1 MNTLTRLAVAAVVIA
16 VALAMA
22 APYVHDLFVPVVALL
37 LLVYVGRLIWWY
49 TSL

>member
-1 MNTLTRLAVAAVVIA
+1 MSALTRLAVVAVVIA

-22 APYVHDLFVPVVALL
+22 APYIHDLFVPVVAIL

-49 TSL
+49 TQL